1 MTSDRTTD
9 VRAGIVLEWI
19 TIAWMIVEVVGSIV
33 TAMGAGSVSLLAFG
47 LDSLVEL
54 ASAGVLVWRLRAE
67 FGEGNEEETESVEH
81 RAAGLV
87 GWSLL
92 LLAAY
97 IAIDA
102 GWALWHHDTPRTS
115 PFGMLIA
122 GAALVIMP
130 VLVMYKRRVATRIGS
145 AALRADAAEG
155 VVCAYMAA
163 TLLFGLVLRS
173 AFGWWWADPVAA
185 LALVAFI
192 VHEGREAVLES
203 RGEGEGA

>member
-33 TAMGAGSVSLLAFG
+33 TAMGARSVSLLAFG

-67 FGEGNEEETESVEH
+67 LGGGNEEETESVEH

-97 IAIDA
+97 IVIDA

-122 GAALVIMP
+122 GAAFVIMP
-130 VLVMYKRRVATRIGS
+130 VLVMYKRRVANRIGS